1 MYFKQLGTYVDG
13 GIKANNPSM
22 SGLTRIHEYY
32 KASSSSYKIACV
44 VSLGCGMFQKK
55 VGDTD
60 VHDCLSKL
68 SGFKEGIVNA
78 IRILPSVRNLVF
90 DVILNEVL
98 VYGWYKM

>member
-1 MYFKQLGTYVDG
+1 
-13 GIKANNPSM
+13 M
-22 SGLTRIHEYY
+22 SGLTRIHKYY
-32 KASSSSYKIACV
+32 KASSNGYKIACV

-60 VHDCLSKL
+60 VHDCVSKL

>member
-1 MYFKQLGTYVDG
+1 
-13 GIKANNPSM
+13 M
-22 SGLTRIHEYY
+22 SRLTRIHEYY
-32 KASSSSYKIACV
+32 KASSNGYKIACV

-78 IRILPSVRNLVF
+78 IHIYTTISTKSC
-90 DVILNEVL
+90 I
-98 VYGWYKM
+98 

>member
-1 MYFKQLGTYVDG
+1 
-13 GIKANNPSM
+13 M

-32 KASSSSYKIACV
+32 KASSNCYKIAYV

-60 VHDCLSKL
+60 VHDWLSKL
-68 SGFKEGIVNA
+68 SGFNKEGIVNA
-78 IRILPSVRNLVF
+78 IHILPSVRNLVF

-98 VYGWYKM
+98 